1 MKLII
6 LKLIKFFMSFREIK
20 KETKEV
26 ENKNQFQ
33 FIYNLETL
41 ELTKEEIEFLL
52 NSISVSKIEGKKIQ
66 FAFNLTLKLQYKLN
80 KILAS
85 K

>member
-1 MKLII
+1 
-6 LKLIKFFMSFREIK
+6 MSFREIK

-80 KILAS
+80 KFLAS

>member
-1 MKLII
+1 
-6 LKLIKFFMSFREIK
+6 MSFREIK